1 RADPA
6 TNGRLGRELSRTD
19 RPDLILL
26 DQHLPDIPGEE
37 VLRRLKDAPET
48 RDIPVVMISAEATAG
63 RVDRLLAAG
72 AHAYLTKPLDVKK
85 LLVLLDEILEAREP
99 EPAGPRR

>member
-1 RADPA
+1 
-6 TNGRLGRELSRTD
+6 LGLELSRAE

-26 DQHLPDIPGEE
+26 DQHLPDLPGEE
-37 VLRRLKDAPET
+37 VLRRLKETPET
-48 RDIPVVMISAEATAG
+48 RHIPVVMISADATAG

-72 AHAYLTKPLDVKK
+72 AHAYLPKPLDVKK
-85 LLVLLDEILEAREP
+85 LLALLDEILEAREP